1 MNLASRC
8 REAISHVA
16 MLKKELS
23 MHQRRAAE
31 ALAQQR
37 QQQVV
42 VPRLLPNMP
51 SKAGTDKFFQSTA
64 DVAAEMDRMDR
75 LMAVH
80 APPPP
85 PPNPP
90 SIVSTLPTH
99 TPSPDDGSPK
109 GEFFSDYDEEKKSG
123 SQSSSEESDD
133 ELGPEVGFTK
143 EFPHPDDYNEGFPDD
158 LPRSARKKPAS
169 ILPTAPEV
177 SESDA
182 DTSSVSSNQ
191 SDYRRTIMSS
201 IDAFEASFSTS
212 FPESF
217 SSSPHEEKA
226 QKTEIYNPFFPS
238 PRRDI
243 KESSQ
248 PTSAEIAKARSGPA
262 LPRAYDEPSMLLSKN
277 EKGAAISLAPR
288 PRSSGAVSLDE
299 VVPSTPPKLSREVTP
314 SSHGTPGSQDDKNEP
329 RTPISLICR
338 KVSNDEYDEPRRPEK
353 IASASARARYEKALQ
368 SRTYQPGAR
377 SSSFRGNAPE
387 KENSEESHSQQLISE
402 QDTPTSKPTSGETQA
417 TPPVKTPNQVL
428 QRLQQ
433 RIAASSSASSS
444 LRNASPSH
452 LKSSNHKTES
462 PQMFKNL
469 STAVFSK
476 TRPVTSSKTPEPA
489 ISAVNQPAKTPEVLL
504 LKNGVSPTVS
514 SAIDVFEQA
523 AKRNEGF
530 ANISGGRAGKP
541 VRATSFGSAQTNRP
555 ASPGLP
561 FDEYEIPRRG
571 NFKSLSTGELGSMA
585 SRQSDEE
592 EDFVTRRN
600 TSQGVPAKGFQSSTT
615 RSGHDNPNRRI
626 EDEFREAGGS
636 SYASRIKRASEFPP
650 SKGLEPPSYL
660 AQNSGVTTSNLTA
673 GGAGRNSLRNVTKP
687 VSYAEPSLNTKLRQ
701 GDVFFPKNDSDKRTG
716 GDDGR
721 KDLLASVRL

>member
-1 MNLASRC
+1 
-8 REAISHVA
+8 
-16 MLKKELS
+16 

-42 VPRLLPNMP
+42 VPRLQPKMA
-51 SKAGTDKFFQSTA
+51 SKAGTDKLFQSTT

-90 SIVSTLPTH
+90 SIVTTLPTH
-99 TPSPDDGSPK
+99 TPAPDDGSPN
-109 GEFFSDYDEEKKSG
+109 GEFFSDYGEEKKNG

-133 ELGPEVGFTK
+133 ELGPEVGFKK
-143 EFPHPDDYNEGFPDD
+143 EFPHTDDYNEGFPDD

-169 ILPTAPEV
+169 TLPPAPEI

-182 DTSSVSSNQ
+182 DTASVASNQ

-217 SSSPHEEKA
+217 SSSPPEEKA
-226 QKTEIYNPFFPS
+226 QKISEIYNPFFPS
-238 PRRDI
+238 PRRDV

-248 PTSAEIAKARSGPA
+248 PTSAEIAKARSAPP
-262 LPRAYDEPSMLLSKN
+262 LPRSYDE
-277 EKGAAISLAPR
+277 AAIPLPKNVKGPISALAPR
-288 PRSSGAVSLDE
+288 PRSSGAVSLEE
-299 VVPSTPPKLSREVTP
+299 VVPSTPPKVSREVTP
-314 SSHGTPGSQDDKNEP
+314 SSQGTPGSQNDEP

-353 IASASARARYEKALQ
+353 TASASARARYEKALQ

-377 SSSFRGNAPE
+377 SSSFKGDAPE
-387 KENSEESHSQQLISE
+387 KENSEESLSQQFASE
-402 QDTPTSKPTSGETQA
+402 QDTPTSKPPSGEAQA

-433 RIAASSSASSS
+433 RIAASSSASNS
-444 LRNASPSH
+444 LRSASPSPM
-452 LKSSNHKTES
+452 KSSLHKTES
-462 PQMFKNL
+462 PQIFKNL

-489 ISAVNQPAKTPEVLL
+489 VSEVKKPAKTPDVLL
-504 LKNGVSPTVS
+504 LKNGASPTVS

-530 ANISGGRAGKP
+530 ANISGGRTGKP
-541 VRATSFGSAQTNRP
+541 VRAASFGSTQPNRP
-555 ASPGLP
+555 A
-561 FDEYEIPRRG
+561 
-571 NFKSLSTGELGSMA
+571 LS
-585 SRQSDEE
+585 R
-592 EDFVTRRN
+592 
-600 TSQGVPAKGFQSSTT
+600 
-615 RSGHDNPNRRI
+615 
-626 EDEFREAGGS
+626 
-636 SYASRIKRASEFPP
+636 
-650 SKGLEPPSYL
+650 
-660 AQNSGVTTSNLTA
+660 TA
-673 GGAGRNSLRNVTKP
+673 V
-687 VSYAEPSLNTKLRQ
+687 
-701 GDVFFPKNDSDKRTG
+701 
-716 GDDGR
+716 
-721 KDLLASVRL
+721 

>member
-1 MNLASRC
+1 
-8 REAISHVA
+8 
-16 MLKKELS
+16 

-42 VPRLLPNMP
+42 VPRLLPHMA
-51 SKAGTDKFFQSTA
+51 SKAGADKFFQSTA

-90 SIVSTLPTH
+90 SIVSALPTR
-99 TPSPDDGSPK
+99 TPSPDDESPK
-109 GEFFSDYDEEKKSG
+109 GEFFSDYDEEKKNG

-133 ELGPEVGFTK
+133 ELGPEVGFKK
-143 EFPHPDDYNEGFPDD
+143 EFPHTDHYNEGFPDD

-169 ILPTAPEV
+169 ILPPAPEI

-182 DTSSVSSNQ
+182 DTASVSSNQ

-217 SSSPHEEKA
+217 SSSPQEEKA
-226 QKTEIYNPFFPS
+226 PKTSEIYNPFFPS

-248 PTSAEIAKARSGPA
+248 PTSAEIAKARSAPA
-262 LPRAYDEPSMLLSKN
+262 LPRSYDEPSVPLPKN
-277 EKGAAISLAPR
+277 EKGSISALAPR
-288 PRSSGAVSLDE
+288 PRSSGDVSLEE
-299 VVPSTPPKLSREVTP
+299 VVPSTPPKVSREVTP
-314 SSHGTPGSQDDKNEP
+314 SSDGTPGTQDDKNEP

-353 IASASARARYEKALQ
+353 TASASARARYEKALQ

-377 SSSFRGNAPE
+377 SSSFRSNAPE
-387 KENSEESHSQQLISE
+387 KENSEESLSQQFASE
-402 QDTPTSKPTSGETQA
+402 QDTPTSKPPSGETQA

-433 RIAASSSASSS
+433 RIAASSSSSNS
-444 LRNASPSH
+444 LRNASPSP
-452 LKSSNHKTES
+452 LKSSLHKTES
-462 PQMFKNL
+462 PQIFKNV

-476 TRPVTSSKTPEPA
+476 TRPVTASKTPEPVG
-489 ISAVNQPAKTPEVLL
+489 SEVNQVAKTPDVALV
-504 LKNGVSPTVS
+504 KNGASPTVS

-530 ANISGGRAGKP
+530 ANISGGRAAKP
-541 VRATSFGSAQTNRP
+541 VRAASFGSTPPNRP
-555 ASPGLP
+555 ASPSLP
-561 FDEYEIPRRG
+561 FDEYEIPRRSTR
-571 NFKSLSTGELGSMA
+571 KSLSTGELGSMA
-585 SRQSDEE
+585 SRQSDDD
-592 EDFVTRRN
+592 EDFLTRRK
-600 TSQGVPAKGFQSSTT
+600 SRGMSARGFQSSTT
-615 RSGHDNPNRRI
+615 RSDHDNPNRRN
-626 EDEFREAGGS
+626 EDDSREIGGS
-636 SYASRIKRASEFPP
+636 SFASRIKRASEFPP
-650 SKGLEPPSYL
+650 SKGIEPPSYL
-660 AQNSGVTTSNLTA
+660 GQSQNSSATTSNLAA
-673 GGAGRNSLRNVTKP
+673 GGAARNSLRNVTKP
-687 VSYAEPSLNTKLRQ
+687 MSYAEPSLNSKLRQ